1 MLKLSVLDQSPV
13 SEGSSPAEA
22 LAQTALM
29 AQEAERLGYHRYW
42 VSEHHSAP
50 GLAGSSP
57 EVLMAHLGAVTSTIR
72 IGSGGVMLPHYSAYK
87 VAENFRV
94 LEALYPGRMDLG
106 VGRASGGA
114 ALATQAIQEN
124 QLRHVD
130 RYEEQV
136 QDLIAYLHDTLNVSH
151 RFAGLQATPVVPT
164 APEIW
169 LLGTSRDSAA
179 LSAKLGTGFAFA
191 QFINGNGGME
201 AMKVYQQEFNTSPVT
216 QQPRSLVA
224 VVAVCAET
232 AEEAERQASSMDL
245 SLVLLEKGHVS
256 TGTPTV
262 ERALSYKYT
271 PYDMFRIQSNRK
283 QMVIGTPAGVKEQ
296 IETLAERYQCDEVMI
311 TSTIHSYSDKL
322 QSLRLI
328 AEAFELQSPKDRVIE
343 MGQPNM

>member
-57 EVLMAHLGAVTSTIR
+57 EVLIAHLAAMTSTIR

-94 LEALYPGRMDLG
+94 LEALYPGRIDLG

-124 QLRHVD
+124 QLRHED

-136 QDLIAYLHDTLNVSH
+136 VDLIAYLHDTMDTSH
-151 RFAGLQATPVVPT
+151 RFAGLQATPVIPT

-201 AMKVYQQEFNTSPVT
+201 AMKVYQQQFQASPVNQQT
-216 QQPRSLVA
+216 QSLVA

-232 AEEAERQASSMDL
+232 AEEADRQASSMDL
-245 SLVLLEKGHVS
+245 SLVLLEKGHIS
-256 TGTPTV
+256 TSTPTV

-271 PYDMFRIQSNRK
+271 PYDLFRIQNNRK
-283 QMVIGTPAGVKEQ
+283 QMIVGTPEVVKEQ
-296 IETLAERYQCDEVMI
+296 IETLAVQYQCDEVMI
-311 TSTIHSYSDKL
+311 TSTVHSYSDKL
-322 QSLRLI
+322 KSLQLI
-328 AEAFELQSPKDRVIE
+328 AEAFELHGSK
-343 MGQPNM
+343 